1 MQKKKSQTDTDLLP
15 YLLAVELDSVNRLV
29 AMLPKEIKKSAAV
42 LTLILCFSFFFFF
55 PSQLPSTLPTLQTVW
70 SNSMPMEMG

>member
-15 YLLAVELDSVNRLV
+15 YLLAVELDSVSHLV

-42 LTLILCFSFFFFF
+42 LTLIIFFLFFFF
-55 PSQLPSTLPTLQTVW
+55 PS
-70 SNSMPMEMG
+70 

>member
-15 YLLAVELDSVNRLV
+15 YLLAVELDSVSHLV

-42 LTLILCFSFFFFF
+42 LTLIIFFLFFFFLHSSIQ
-55 PSQLPSTLPTLQTVW
+55 PSQLCRQY
-70 SNSMPMEMG
+70 GQI

>member
-55 PSQLPSTLPTLQTVW
+55 P
-70 SNSMPMEMG
+70 